1 MRIQDFIRSR
11 YGDEGYR
18 SSIRRSLEMKIA
30 FVHVVVVQRCD
41 IVIARDEIENT
52 VSRVKDFKNLK
63 RVLIFYNSIL
73 FKSQT
78 CTVHQNVQFPSTR
91 RYTDNW

>member
-1 MRIQDFIRSR
+1 MRIRFYPFEIWER
-11 YGDEGYR
+11 GI

-30 FVHVVVVQRCD
+30 FVRVVVVQRCD

-63 RVLIFYNSIL
+63 R
-73 FKSQT
+73 
-78 CTVHQNVQFPSTR
+78 
-91 RYTDNW
+91 D

>member
-1 MRIQDFIRSR
+1 MSKREDVLR
-11 YGDEGYR
+11 YLVCVYKILSVRDMGYR

-78 CTVHQNVQFPSTR
+78 CTVH
-91 RYTDNW
+91 

>member
-1 MRIQDFIRSR
+1 M
-11 YGDEGYR
+11 
-18 SSIRRSLEMKIA
+18 
-30 FVHVVVVQRCD
+30 FVRVVVVQRCD